1 MFLVSISGGVF
12 VGWVFHSFVAV
23 ALWILAIVL
32 AVGLCGLVGDREE
45 CRWPRRKD
53 ELRSVGNA
61 GGVGEEAPASGLL
74 QDRE

>member
-12 VGWVFHSFVAV
+12 VGWVFHSFIAV

-32 AVGLCGLVGDREE
+32 AVGLCGLVGYREK

-53 ELRSVGNA
+53 
-61 GGVGEEAPASGLL
+61 
-74 QDRE
+74 